1 MEKNIVHKTLK
12 FIVLTALAIAVTLS
26 LGVYMY
32 QGNDIS
38 ITLQLD
44 DEVME
49 LTSKAS
55 TVEELFEKEEI
66 PIKDGAYIN
75 MALDT
80 KLEEN
85 INIIIKNPKPYTL
98 SSSGAEID
106 VKSFSNTVSEVLD
119 DCGIKLG
126 DKDFTYPTLSTKI
139 SPGSIIELFKVK
151 EVIEIVEDSIPF
163 DNVVNKNSKLDIG
176 QSKVIQEGKDGLKK
190 TYLKKEYV
198 NGELHSTEVVNA
210 EITTEPISNIVEKG
224 TKDLIV
230 TSRGNTSYRKAI
242 TMSATA
248 YDLSFESCG
257 KNPGDKYYGIT
268 ASGTEARPG
277 AVAVDPRVIPLGT
290 KLYIQSLDG
299 TKDYGFAIAEDTG
312 GAIKGNK
319 IDLFFETASEVKK
332 YGRRKVKV
340 YIIND

>member
-1 MEKNIVHKTLK
+1 MEKNTVNKTWK
-12 FIVLTALAIAVTLS
+12 FIVLTALAIAVTVS

-38 ITLQLD
+38 IALQLD

-49 LTSKAS
+49 LTSKAD
-55 TVEELFEKEEI
+55 TLEELLVKEEI
-66 PIKDGAYIN
+66 PIKEGAYIN
-75 MALDT
+75 MPLDT
-80 KLEEN
+80 QLEEN
-85 INIIIKNPKPYTL
+85 INIIIKNPKIYTL
-98 SSSGAEID
+98 SSAGVEVD
-106 VKSFSNTVSEVLD
+106 VKSFSNTVSGVLD
-119 DCGIKLG
+119 DCGIELG
-126 DKDFTYPTLSTKI
+126 DKDYTYPSLDTKI
-139 SPGSIIELFKVK
+139 SYGSNIELFKVK
-151 EVIEIVEDSIPF
+151 EVIETVEDSIPF
-163 DNVVNKNSKLDIG
+163 ENVVNKNNKLDIG
-176 QSKVIQEGKDGLKK
+176 QSKVIQKGKDGLKK

-198 NGELHSTEVVNA
+198 NGELRSTEIVNA
-210 EITTEPISNIVEKG
+210 EIITEPISNIIEKG

-257 KNPGDKYYGIT
+257 KNPGDKHYGLT
-268 ASGTEARPG
+268 ASGTKARPG

-319 IDLFFETASEVKK
+319 IDLFFETASEVKSF
-332 YGRRKVKV
+332 GRRKVKV